1 MGGHDDFE
9 SFLRWKLDPARPYQF
24 HLDTS
29 IERQSDYLIDL
40 HGNLIVDFV
49 GRYERLHGDFA
60 DVCGRIGIRCP
71 ELPHR
76 RQATDR
82 RKDYRSYYDD
92 ATAALVASHFAA
104 DIERFGYA
112 FDPPGGA

>member
-1 MGGHDDFE
+1 
-9 SFLRWKLDPARPYQF
+9 
-24 HLDTS
+24 LDTS

-82 RKDYRSYYDD
+82 RKDYRSYYERRNRG
-92 ATAALVASHFAA
+92 AGGESLRRRHRAL
-104 DIERFGYA
+104 RYA